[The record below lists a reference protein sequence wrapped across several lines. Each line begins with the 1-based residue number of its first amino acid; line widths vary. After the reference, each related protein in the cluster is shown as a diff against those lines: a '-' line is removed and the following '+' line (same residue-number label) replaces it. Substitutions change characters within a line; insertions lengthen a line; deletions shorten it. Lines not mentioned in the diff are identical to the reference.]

1 MDMNQYLD
9 VFIEESK
16 EHLQTCNEKLL
27 ELEKNPSDLQLVHDI
42 FRAAHTLKG
51 MSATMGFEDMAHLTH
66 SLENV
71 LDAIRNEEMTITS
84 EWMDVMFEALD
95 DLEAIVLSII
105 EGGDGKRDVSEV
117 CAKLDVT
124 GANKETA
131 AAAEAPE
138 AASSKSKWS
147 YDEFQRTV
155 IAEAEEQG
163 FNCYEISVSLKDD
176 CLLKGVRVYMVFEQL
191 NEIGE
196 VVKTIPETEVL
207 ESEDFDS
214 EFVICFL
221 SKHDKQEIFN
231 KVNGVSEI
239 EKVEVTELKID
250 IAPSENEKPAEEKE
264 AAPKETEKKPEKP
277 EKQPKQSNGKKE
289 PAKPAAGGG
298 TKTIRVNIDRLDSLM
313 NLFEELV
320 IDRGRLEQIAKEL
333 DHGELT
339 ETVERMTRI
348 SGDLQSIIL
357 NMRMVPVETVFN
369 RFPRMVRQ
377 LTKEL
382 NKKIELTIF
391 GAETE
396 LDRTVIDEIGDPL
409 VHLLRNSLDHGIEAP
424 EVRVKNGKPETG
436 QVTLKAYHSGNHVFI
451 EVEDDGAGI
460 NRKKVL
466 EKALE
471 RNVITER
478 DAETIEDHEI
488 DALIFAPGFST
499 ADQISDISGRGVGLD
514 VVKSKL
520 ESLGGSVSITSTEG
534 KGSLFSIQL
543 PLTLSIISVLLVKLE
558 KETFAIPI
566 SSIIET
572 AVIDKKDILF
582 THDREVIDFRGH
594 IVPVVYLKEQFNV
607 EDSADDLDQLH
618 AIVVKKGDK
627 LTAFVV
633 DSFIGQQEV
642 VLKSLG
648 DYLTNVFAISGA
660 TILGDGQVALIID
673 CNALIK

>member
-1 MDMNQYLD
+1 MEMNQYLD

-51 MSATMGFEDMAHLTH
+51 MSATMGYEDMAHLTH

-84 EWMDVMFEALD
+84 EWMDIMFEALD

-124 GANKETA
+124 GAGKETA

-138 AASSKSKWS
+138 TAPSKSKWS

-163 FNCYEISVSLKDD
+163 FKCYEITVSLKED

-196 VVKTIPETEVL
+196 VVQTIPETEVL
-207 ESEDFDS
+207 EAEDFDS

-221 SKHDKQEIFN
+221 SKHNEQDIFN
-231 KVNGVSEI
+231 KINGVSEI

-250 IAPSENEKPAEEKE
+250 AAAPEEEKEGAEKE
-264 AAPKETEKKPEKP
+264 AAPKQPEKKPEKP
-277 EKQPKQSNGKKE
+277 AKQANDKKE

-382 NKKIELTIF
+382 NKKIELSIF
-391 GAETE
+391 GADTE

-424 EVRVKNGKPETG
+424 EVRAKNGKPETG
-436 QVTLKAYHSGNHVFI
+436 HVRLKAYHSGNHVFI

-466 EKALE
+466 EKAIE
-471 RNVITER
+471 RNVISER

-520 ESLGGSVSITSTEG
+520 ESLGGSVSIKSTEG
-534 KGSLFSIQL
+534 EGSLFSIQL

-572 AVIDKKDILF
+572 AVIDKKDILQ

-594 IVPVVYLKEQFNV
+594 IVPVVYLKEEFNV
-607 EDSADDLDQLH
+607 EDSSDDLDQLH
-618 AIVVKKGDK
+618 VIVVKKGDK

>member
-9 VFIEESK
+9 VFIEESR

-27 ELEKNPSDLQLVHDI
+27 ELEKNPTDLQLVHDI

-51 MSATMGFEDMAHLTH
+51 MSATMGYEDMAHLTH

-84 EWMDVMFEALD
+84 EWMDIMFEALD

-124 GANKETA
+124 GANKEA
-131 AAAEAPE
+131 AASAEAPE
-138 AASSKSKWS
+138 AASSETKWA

-163 FNCYEISVSLKDD
+163 FKCYEINVALKED

-191 NEIGE
+191 NEVGE

-221 SKHDKQEIFN
+221 SKHGKEEIFN
-231 KVNGVSEI
+231 KINGVSEI
-239 EKVEVTELKID
+239 EKIEVTELKND
-250 IAPSENEKPAEEKE
+250 FSAQEE
-264 AAPKETEKKPEKP
+264 AAPAAPEKETAPKDAEKTPA
-277 EKQPKQSNGKKE
+277 KQPDGKKE
-289 PAKPAAGGG
+289 AAKPAAGGG

-333 DHGELT
+333 EHSELT

-382 NKKIELTIF
+382 NKKIELSIF

-436 QVTLKAYHSGNHVFI
+436 QVRLKAYHSGNHVFI

-520 ESLGGSVSITSTEG
+520 ESLGGSVSIKSSEG
-534 KGSLFSIQL
+534 EGSLFSIQL

-558 KETFAIPI
+558 NETFAIPI

-572 AVIDKKDILF
+572 AVIDKKDILQ

-607 EDSADDLDQLH
+607 EDSSDDLDQLH
-618 AIVVKKGDK
+618 VIVVKKGDK

>member
-9 VFIEESK
+9 VFIEESR

-27 ELEKNPSDLQLVHDI
+27 ELEKNPTDLQLVHDI

-51 MSATMGFEDMAHLTH
+51 MSATMGYEDMAHLTH

-124 GANKETA
+124 GANKAKETA
-131 AAAEAPE
+131 AAVEAPE
-138 AASSKSKWS
+138 AASSETKWS

-163 FNCYEISVSLKDD
+163 FKCFEIKVALKED

-191 NEIGE
+191 NEVGE

-221 SKHDKQEIFN
+221 SKHGKEEIFN
-231 KVNGVSEI
+231 KINGVSEI
-239 EKVEVTELKID
+239 EKIEVTELKND
-250 IAPSENEKPAEEKE
+250 FSAQEEAKPAASEKE
-264 AAPKETEKKPEKP
+264 TAPKEAEKKPA
-277 EKQPKQSNGKKE
+277 KQPDGKKDA
-289 PAKPAAGGG
+289 AKPAAGGG

-333 DHGELT
+333 EHSELT

-382 NKKIELTIF
+382 NKKIELSIF

-436 QVTLKAYHSGNHVFI
+436 QVRLKAYHSGNHVFI

-478 DAETIEDHEI
+478 EAETIEDHEI

-520 ESLGGSVSITSTEG
+520 ESLGGSVSIKSSEG
-534 KGSLFSIQL
+534 EGSLFSIQL

-558 KETFAIPI
+558 NETFAIPI

-572 AVIDKKDILF
+572 AVIDKKDILQ

-607 EDSADDLDQLH
+607 EDSSDDLDQLH
-618 AIVVKKGDK
+618 VIVVKKGDK